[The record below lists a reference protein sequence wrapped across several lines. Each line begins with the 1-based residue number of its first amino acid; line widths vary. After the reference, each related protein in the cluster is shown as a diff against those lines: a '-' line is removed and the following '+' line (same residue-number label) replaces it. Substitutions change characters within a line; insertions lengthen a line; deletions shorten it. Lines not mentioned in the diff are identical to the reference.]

1 MSWRPSIPQRSAAR
15 KPVNGVPTMTP
26 GENQRL
32 PQFAYAVD
40 AGGSLG
46 QDHGADSEVLSQHP
60 DLAACFAYQ
69 TDVPQ
74 PD

>member
-1 MSWRPSIPQRSAAR
+1 
-15 KPVNGVPTMTP
+15 MTSQ
-26 GENQRL
+26 ENQCI
-32 PQFAYAVD
+32 PQFAYGVD

-46 QDHGADSEVLSQHP
+46 QDHGAGSEVLSQHP